1 MGRVSLVRMKALFC
15 ILGLA
20 AGVAAAQVEVSVAG
34 IRVVGK
40 GYRAEQEDQK
50 FKGGKLRAFNH
61 FAGTSVGL
69 LITSKEK
76 VIVGLDEDRS
86 KITIFGDSQGTDFT
100 KAKGLFGRKGAKFGF
115 SDQSD
120 DKMALMTEVE
130 STGLPAKGTKEIILK
145 GEFMVSVASK
155 SVLTKSELVDAKK
168 GAKVVVG
175 IHSFEIDE
183 LGKPA
188 WGKDPLS
195 ITLKSSVNHKD
206 FKAFKFFDPEGK
218 EIESNRAGSSSM
230 GIFGKR
236 TYGVTFNLKRKVDQ
250 IVLGLD
256 GWTDL
261 EKVQVPFDVKIG
273 TGL

>member
-1 MGRVSLVRMKALFC
+1 MGRASLVRMKALFC

-50 FKGGKLRAFNH
+50 FKGDKLRAFNH

-76 VIVGLDEDRS
+76 VIVGLDEDGS

-100 KAKGLFGRKGAKFGF
+100 KANGLFGREGAKFGF

-130 STGLPAKGTKEIILK
+130 SGGLPAKGTKEIILK
-145 GEFMVSVASK
+145 GELMVSVASK

-183 LGKPA
+183 LGKPD

-206 FKAFKFFDPEGK
+206 FKAFKFFDAEGK
-218 EIESNRAGSSSM
+218 EIESKRAGSSSM

>member
-1 MGRVSLVRMKALFC
+1 MRALFC

-20 AGVAAAQVEVSVAG
+20 VGIAAAEVEVSAAG
-34 IRVVGK
+34 IRVVAK
-40 GYRAEQEDQK
+40 DYRAEQEDQK
-50 FKGGKLRAFNH
+50 FKGGQLRAFNN

-76 VIVGLDEDRS
+76 VIVGIDEDGS

-100 KAKGLFGRKGAKFGF
+100 KAKGFFGRKGVKFGF
-115 SDQSD
+115 SEQSD

-130 STGLPAKGTKEIILK
+130 SAGIPAKGTKEIILK
-145 GEFMVSVASK
+145 GELMVAMASK
-155 SVLTKSELVDAKK
+155 SELSQSKLGDAKK
-168 GAKVVVG
+168 GAKVIVG
-175 IHSFEIDE
+175 SHSFEIDE
-183 LGKPA
+183 LGKPD

-195 ITLKSSVNHKD
+195 ITLKSSVNPKD
-206 FKAFKFFDPEGK
+206 FKAFKFFDAEGK
-218 EIESNRAGSSSM
+218 EIESNRAGSSTM

-256 GWTDL
+256 RWTDL
-261 EKVQVPFDVKIG
+261 EKVQVPFDIKIG

>member
-1 MGRVSLVRMKALFC
+1 MRALFY

-20 AGVAAAQVEVSVAG
+20 AGIAPAQVEVSVAG

-40 GYRAEQEDQK
+40 GYRAEKEGQNLN
-50 FKGGKLRAFNH
+50 GGELRAFNN
-61 FAGTSVGL
+61 FVGTSVGL

-76 VIVGLDEDRS
+76 VIVGIDEDGS
-86 KITIFGDSQGTDFT
+86 KITVFGDDQGTDFT
-100 KAKGLFGRKGAKFGF
+100 KAKGRYGRKGAQFGF

-130 STGLPAKGTKEIILK
+130 SSGIPAKGSKEIILK
-145 GEFMVSVASK
+145 GELMISMASK
-155 SVLTKSELVDAKK
+155 SKLTKSELVDAKK

-175 IHSFEIDE
+175 SHSFEIEE
-183 LGKPA
+183 LGKPD

-206 FKAFKFFDPEGK
+206 FKAFKFLDAEGK
-218 EIESNRAGSSSM
+218 EIEAKRSGSSSV

-236 TYGVTFNLKRKVDQ
+236 TYEVTFNLKRKVDK

-261 EKVQVPFDVKIG
+261 EKTQIPFDLKIG
-273 TGL
+273 SGL